1 MPSGYILTNSYFSL
15 TYYYSD
21 KENKYRIPYQNK
33 YNMTTPMMRGHR
45 LLGGNYYDNDKLL

>member
-33 YNMTTPMMRGHR
+33 YDNA
-45 LLGGNYYDNDKLL
+45 YDARASITRR